1 MTFDGTL
8 YQGMTSIWKIR
19 VSPNG
24 VKDSQPEELFKV
36 WMPNNGKE
44 KSKRWIFYNPKIA
57 FIIQYK
63 FNNMIK
69 YYIPVSMFYALKDTL
84 KVMYNR
90 VLDKDMYTKIN
101 GKMYLNESKANENK
115 VKLTMFSDSLIFTPV
130 LIEYEANDTT
140 NVKRGIK
147 IESTQDDN
155 KPPIN
160 IDANELKT
168 LYEVLNHLDINTY
181 SLILSLIERMSS
193 MDQKLDN
200 ILDTQ
205 HKILKLVEKENIK
218 DIKNQFTVDWS
229 EIST

>member
-1 MTFDGTL
+1 
-8 YQGMTSIWKIR
+8 
-19 VSPNG
+19 
-24 VKDSQPEELFKV
+24 
-36 WMPNNGKE
+36 
-44 KSKRWIFYNPKIA
+44 
-57 FIIQYK
+57 
-63 FNNMIK
+63 
-69 YYIPVSMFYALKDTL
+69 MFYALKDTL

-130 LIEYEANDTT
+130 LIEYEVNDTT

-147 IESTQDDN
+147 IESAQDDN

-193 MDQKLDN
+193 MDQKLDD